1 MSTTHK
7 RRCSRKRKNG
17 TKRYLWAHK
26 RPWLVSYRNE
36 HGEKITVIL
45 SNGTKKD
52 KLLKEIW
59 INKFYVYGVSNLTDG
74 QIAYYER
81 NGEL

>member
-1 MSTTHK
+1 MSTTRK
-7 RRCSRKRKNG
+7 RRSSRRRKNG

-45 SNGTKKD
+45 PDGTKKD
-52 KLLKEIW
+52 ILLKMVHAK
-59 INKFYVYGVSNLTDG
+59 KFYVYGVSNLTDG

-81 NGEL
+81 NGKL